1 MICVFGADH
10 TYRIDPRDMV
20 AQHVEAGAGVTVAGL
35 RVPLEQATAFGV
47 MELEPDGR
55 QIGAFREKP
64 EFPLGVPG
72 DPDQAM
78 VSMGNYVFDAK
89 VLVEAVTAD
98 SKDASSGHDVGGD
111 IIPMLVDRGE
121 AQVFDFA
128 NHVVPGV
135 SEREHGY
142 WRDIGTPTSLR
153 SAQYRPDLA

>member
-1 MICVFGADH
+1 
-10 TYRIDPRDMV
+10 
-20 AQHVEAGAGVTVAGL
+20 
-35 RVPLEQATAFGV
+35 
-47 MELEPDGR
+47 MELAPDGR
-55 QIGAFREKP
+55 RIGAFREKP

-89 VLVEAVTAD
+89 VLVEAVTTD
-98 SKDASSGHDVGGD
+98 SKDGASSHDVGGD

-128 NHVVPGV
+128 SHFVPGV

-142 WRDIGTPTSLR
+142 WRDIGTLDAYYDANMDLCRVNPDFNLYDPEWPLRTHQVQAPPAKFVFADDGRTGLAIPTR
-153 SAQYRPDLA
+153 WCAQA